1 MLCFKVYH
9 VYNLNFLQLFIKKE
23 VKIVS
28 IIKERISYLRNENN
42 LSHEQIISIPG
53 VCKRAI
59 VAYEQGVREPDTK
72 LCWNILMYQLY
83 FLGYIK
89 NLFGLI
95 LFMKINLLFYQKQ
108 FNNLLQNIILLMIT
122 LALKVTI
129 NKR

>member
-1 MLCFKVYH
+1 M
-9 VYNLNFLQLFIKKE
+9 YNLNFLQLFIKKE

-53 VCKRAI
+53 GCKRAI
-59 VAYEQGVREPDTK
+59 VADEQGVREPGTK